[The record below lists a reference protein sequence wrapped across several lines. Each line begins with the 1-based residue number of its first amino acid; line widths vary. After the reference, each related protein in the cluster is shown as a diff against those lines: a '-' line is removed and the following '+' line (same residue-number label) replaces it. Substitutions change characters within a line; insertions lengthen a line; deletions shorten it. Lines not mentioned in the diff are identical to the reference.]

1 MVNENYGRPRVRMR
15 ARSDGRDYRIVA
27 NPKANRLRKGH
38 TVVVNYAGETARAE
52 CPVGLIDAIR
62 GDHALVFWE
71 RGEMETGWYELGY
84 LRRVKVS

>member
-1 MVNENYGRPRVRMR
+1 MR
-15 ARSDGRDYRIVA
+15 ARSKGEDYRIVL
-27 NPKANRLRKGH
+27 NPKAYRLRKGH
-38 TVVVNYAGETARAE
+38 TVVVNYAGENARAE

-71 RGEMETGWYELGY
+71 RGELETGWYERGS